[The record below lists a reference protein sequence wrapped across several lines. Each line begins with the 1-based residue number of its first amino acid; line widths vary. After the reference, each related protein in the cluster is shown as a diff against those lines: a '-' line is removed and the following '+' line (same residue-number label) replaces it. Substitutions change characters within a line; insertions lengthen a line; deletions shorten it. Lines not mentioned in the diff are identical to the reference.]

1 MISIPTPYQTLA
13 EVLHGKHENV
23 RYVVCTGGRGSGKS
37 FGVNTLLCDLLLREN
52 HGILFTRYTLKSAD
66 DSIIPEFKDKIEKLG
81 AESIANITK
90 NDIEFTHNNSVIKFR
105 GIKTSSGNQ
114 TAKLKSLKGVNI
126 FVLEEAEESHNEE
139 EFDTLDLSFRD
150 KDKINIILLVLNP
163 TNKDHWIYT
172 RFFESKGITG
182 GFNGIVG
189 NVAYIHT
196 DYRDNFKNLSNSFI
210 QNIEEIKRTNPS
222 KYKHKVLGGWI
233 ERAEGVIYNNWEYG
247 KFEESTLHGFGLDF
261 GFSIDPTA
269 LVEVSISKKKKVIY
283 VRLHTYKLSLT
294 TDQISTELNICKDKL
309 IVADSAEPRLIK
321 ELKNKGHNIKACKKG
336 AGSITGGIDV
346 IRNYKLIVDSESTD
360 IGKELN
366 NYIWHDK
373 KSSTPIDDYNH
384 ALDALR
390 YICTDLLNKKKTYSY
405 A

>member
-1 MISIPTPYQTLA
+1 MISIPKPYQTLA

-23 RYVVCTGGRGSGKS
+23 RYIICTGGRGSGKS
-37 FGVNTLLCDLLLREN
+37 FSVNTLLCDLLLREN
-52 HGILFTRYTLKSAD
+52 HGVLFTRYTLKSAD
-66 DSIIPEFKDKIEKLG
+66 DSIIPEFRDKIEKLG
-81 AESIANITK
+81 AENISNITK

-126 FVLEEAEESHNEE
+126 FVLEEAEESHDEE

-150 KDKINIILLVLNP
+150 KDKINIIILVLNP

-172 RFFESKGITG
+172 RFFEKKGVTG
-182 GFNGIVG
+182 GFNGIVN

-196 DYRDNFKNLSNSFI
+196 DYRDNYNNLSKSFI
-210 QNIEEIKRTNPS
+210 SNIEEIKRSNKS

-233 ERAEGVIYNNWEYG
+233 EKAEGVIYDNWEYG
-247 KFEESTLHGFGLDF
+247 KFEESTLHGYGLDF

-269 LVEVSISKKKKVIY
+269 LVEVSINKKKKVIY
-283 VRLHTYKLSLT
+283 AMLHTYKAGLT
-294 TDQISTELNICKDKL
+294 TSQISSELNICKDKL
-309 IVADSAEPRLIK
+309 IVADSAEPRLIA
-321 ELKNKGHNIKACKKG
+321 ELKKLGHNIKKCKKG
-336 AGSITGGIDV
+336 AGSITGGISKV
-346 IRNYKLIVDSESTD
+346 REYKLVIDPNSIE

-373 KSSTPIDDYNH
+373 KSKTPIDEYNH
-384 ALDALR
+384 ALDSIR
-390 YICTDLLNKKKTYSY
+390 YICVDLLTKHKLIVV
-405 A
+405 